1 MCLAI
6 PGKITNLYARDGLPM
21 GRVDFDGVAKEA
33 CLAYLPDARVGDY
46 VMIHV
51 GFAIS
56 RIDEDEAFRTLA
68 LLRDL
73 GELQEALGE
82 DEQDAAP
89 AHEKEER

>member
-6 PGKITNLYARDGLPM
+6 PGKITSLYERDGLPM

-33 CLAYLPDARVGDY
+33 CLAYLPDARVDDY

-82 DEQDAAP
+82 VGQDAAQ
-89 AHEKEER
+89 